1 MVGRAP
7 AGPSPWPP
15 APPAGGPGRWQACP
29 FKCRTLRKIK
39 HSTVA
44 QRSQT
49 KSSPPVNVTLARIGG
64 YHEKALSRKHSAG
77 RVELGNAGGIRC
89 RKAGA
94 GIYTTAA
101 ARAGLHLDRL
111 LHWCERGYFGRNEHS

>member
-49 KSSPPVNVTLARIGG
+49 KSSPPVNVTLP
-64 YHEKALSRKHSAG
+64 K
-77 RVELGNAGGIRC
+77 ELGGVRKKRFLGGVGLVAVGLGGPPCVAKR
-89 RKAGA
+89 RVRA
-94 GIYTTAA
+94 YTPQPPP
-101 ARAGLHLDRL
+101 
-111 LHWCERGYFGRNEHS
+111 